1 MGVGSCAFTS
11 WVSIYIHTYMHLCTH
26 MYTWT
31 QLFLCFSFQYIKA
44 EGSNVNLG
52 RNLGDHTHE
61 LKRKKRQK
69 KKNWLSTVGFNGKQ
83 HGLYRRKEVVWE
95 SVGLWVLFDFLYSLT
110 RLTTIYWFLMNIDL
124 SVTIATNIIHSH
136 TSLHSRIEFYFI
148 RIAGFLLSKLF
159 AGAGVMAPSS
169 VGTVFATQA

>member
-1 MGVGSCAFTS
+1 
-11 WVSIYIHTYMHLCTH
+11 
-26 MYTWT
+26 
-31 QLFLCFSFQYIKA
+31 
-44 EGSNVNLG
+44 
-52 RNLGDHTHE
+52 
-61 LKRKKRQK
+61 
-69 KKNWLSTVGFNGKQ
+69 
-83 HGLYRRKEVVWE
+83 
-95 SVGLWVLFDFLYSLT
+95 
-110 RLTTIYWFLMNIDL
+110 MNIDL